1 MALNKGLHIL
11 NMFSILNKD
20 IRNTLVGVLG
30 IQLRTLHIIGKKS
43 ALRSAVTE
51 S

>member
-20 IRNTLVGVLG
+20 IRNTSVRVSG
-30 IQLRTLHIIGKKS
+30 IQLRTLHIIGKKVLY
-43 ALRSAVTE
+43 AQL
-51 S
+51 